1 VAPPRSA
8 LISDSAEQLSGVCA
22 RLDSDT
28 AAVLAWLAANA
39 SEWAHEQAD
48 EQALLRHLAA
58 SATTGP
64 AQP

>member
-8 LISDSAEQLSGVCA
+8 LISDSAETLRA
-22 RLDSDT
+22 RLDADT

-48 EQALLRHLAA
+48 EQALLCHLAA

-64 AQP
+64 TQP